1 MQRTTQCAGVGIGGD
16 SDEEE
21 KALADKSGQ
30 SKSIQISSGQFDEA
44 HSKEM
49 GTDYDPPTRYD
60 DDLGGMSADTLGL
73 IEREMGIKL
82 GGFLGETIAQAVSTR
97 PLPRDAAK
105 EAPKE
110 GTKEESKAKKPKKKR
125 FDRKVD

>member
-1 MQRTTQCAGVGIGGD
+1 MQRTTQCVGVGIGGD

-21 KALADKSGQ
+21 KAMADKSGQ

-60 DDLGGMSADTLGL
+60 EDLGEMSADTLNL

-82 GGFLGETIAQAVSTR
+82 GGFLGDTIAQAM
-97 PLPRDAAK
+97 LAAPVTKAAPK

-110 GTKEESKAKKPKKKR
+110 ERKAAKPKKKR